1 MPALAWIL
9 IGTGCAVLEFL
20 LSSFRFIWLAVAG
33 LFVALAVKI
42 GLIPA
47 LGDQLLAF
55 MVLSAI
61 LLFFARPLVLR
72 KIKNRSPDSKEN

>member
-9 IGTGCAVLEFL
+9 IATGCAVLEFL

-47 LGDQLLAF
+47 LADQLLTF
-55 MVLSAI
+55 MIISAI
-61 LLFFARPLVLR
+61 LLFFVRPPVLR
-72 KIKNRSPDSKEN
+72 QIKKRSSDSRKH